1 MENLVEKINRL
12 QNKHGEDAFEITNLA
27 ISDALNDSN
36 TIKVIYDNG
45 DLTKNFVQF
54 STDLLSGKFGDYFI
68 DEVILAYGEVL
79 KTNKDDFKESYR
91 NKPSSI
97 KEILPSVFIHT
108 SMSKVIMEILI
119 VELVTKARLSVK
131 FFDIE
136 KWKSEKPILSTAL
149 KYKSMTEFAKNS
161 PKEYS
166 VAVKLGMLNKIDEE
180 IKKKKG
186 HHRLFS

>member
-36 TIKVIYDNG
+36 TIKVVYDNG

-54 STDLLSGKFGDYFI
+54 STDLLSGKFGDYFM

-91 NKPSSI
+91 NKPSSL

-119 VELVTKARLSVK
+119 VELATKARLSVK

-136 KWKSEKPILSTAL
+136 KWKSEKPILSTAS
-149 KYKSMTEFAKNS
+149 KYKSVTEFAKNS
-161 PKEYS
+161 PDVYRA
-166 VAVKLGMLNKIDEE
+166 AVKHGMLEKIVLE
-180 IKKKKG
+180 IKKNKG
-186 HHRLFS
+186 VHRLFS